1 MEAHKCECHWQQFV
15 LSCLLPS
22 HFSLGY
28 SSWLK
33 VDQFQEQINTR
44 EILLSFS
51 RAKHVKKAQS
61 MCLLITSHGNAW
73 ISLHVL

>member
-1 MEAHKCECHWQQFV
+1 MEAHKRECQWQRFV
-15 LSCLLPS
+15 LSCLLPN
-22 HFSLGY
+22 HLLLCY

-44 EILLSFS
+44 EILLSS
-51 RAKHVKKAQS
+51 AKAKHAKKAQS
-61 MCLLITSHGNAW
+61 ICLLITSHGNAW

>member
-1 MEAHKCECHWQQFV
+1 MEAHKCECQWQQFV

-22 HFSLGY
+22 HLSLCY
-28 SSWLK
+28 SSCLK

-44 EILLSFS
+44 EILLSS
-51 RAKHVKKAQS
+51 SKAEHVKKAHS
-61 MCLLITSHGNAW
+61 ICLLITSNGNAW